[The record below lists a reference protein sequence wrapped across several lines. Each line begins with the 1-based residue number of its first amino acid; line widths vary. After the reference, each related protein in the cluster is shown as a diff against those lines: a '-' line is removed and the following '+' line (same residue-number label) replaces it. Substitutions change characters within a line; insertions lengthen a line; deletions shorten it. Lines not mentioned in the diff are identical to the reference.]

1 MFAGSKFKRKVTL
14 PYNTPFSLSLVFKT
28 FVMRK
33 LVTFSFALLLLTCAC
48 AQPVYDK
55 HPNTSEPGWKDLF
68 NAGLSNA
75 IFPKGVWTVSDGV
88 ITASKDEALW
98 SEKAYDNF
106 MLDLEFKDADGTNSG
121 VIVHASD
128 IKEWI
133 PHSVEIQIA
142 DDYSDEWGKA
152 APTWQCA
159 AIFGHQAPTK
169 RTVKKPGEWNHYT
182 ITCVGKKIWVVLN
195 GELVN
200 VCDMNEYTSAK
211 KNPDGSD
218 IPAWLS
224 NPMASLALH
233 GQIGFQGKHA
243 GAPIYFRNI
252 RIKELPE

>member
-1 MFAGSKFKRKVTL
+1 MKNISL
-14 PYNTPFSLSLVFKT
+14 LSLVFL
-28 FVMRK
+28 FVFNYGLM
-33 LVTFSFALLLLTCAC
+33 
-48 AQPVYDK
+48 AQVSYDK
-55 HPNTSEPGWKDLF
+55 HPNTSKPGWTNLF
-68 NAGLSNA
+68 NADLSNA
-75 IFPKGVWTVSDGV
+75 IFEKGVWTVSDGV

-106 MLDLEFKDADGTNSG
+106 MLDLEFKNADSTNSG

-128 IKEWI
+128 IKDWI

-142 DDYSDEWGKA
+142 DDYSSEWSRV
-152 APTWQCA
+152 APSWQCA
-159 AIFGHQAPTK
+159 AIFGHQASTK

-200 VCDMNEYTSAK
+200 VCDMSLYTSAK
-211 KNPDGSD
+211 TNPDGTE

-224 NPMASLALH
+224 NPMASLPLH
-233 GQIGFQGKHA
+233 GHIGFQGKHA

-252 RIKELPE
+252 KIKELK